1 MTLFPVVIP
10 LCCSCSFR
18 TALAFGLWPSH
29 YFDHGAIKPLLLP
42 NLGRMVWVLSMHT
55 TWGAENAV
63 ALLPFFQEEEQ
74 WVSVLPKA
82 QKGQRL
88 LLLLDFGVFQ
98 KKERGNLL
106 YFSSWSV
113 CQSTW
118 TARCRGRISCW
129 IFLQGFAEW
138 GRGTAVLATLLH
150 LRVCCSCF

>member
-29 YFDHGAIKPLLLP
+29 YFDHGAKKPLLLP

-74 WVSVLPKA
+74 WVSVLSKA

-98 KKERGNLL
+98 KKGKGKFAVFQLL
-106 YFSSWSV
+106 EHLPEYV
-113 CQSTW
+113 NCQMQGQDQLLDLS
-118 TARCRGRISCW
+118 ARLC
-129 IFLQGFAEW
+129 
-138 GRGTAVLATLLH
+138 
-150 LRVCCSCF
+150 